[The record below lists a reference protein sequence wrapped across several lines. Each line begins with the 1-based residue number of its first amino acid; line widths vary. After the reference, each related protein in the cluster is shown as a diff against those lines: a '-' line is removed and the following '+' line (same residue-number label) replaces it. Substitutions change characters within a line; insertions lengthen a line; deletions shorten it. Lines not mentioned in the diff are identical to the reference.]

1 MEDMASL
8 REAAIR
14 SVAAVE
20 ARVAKAER
28 SLNTPHLDELLARAA
43 GPDPVDATP
52 GNAISVLLAAVPRLE
67 GRLDAA
73 ASRASLDE
81 LAARVRAEAAVA
93 HDALDSSKASKT
105 TVAALEQAVSSARR
119 RVDGLDAA
127 MARKA
132 DISVLAEVEAAAAVV
147 AEEDARLRGLRTDLD
162 ALQGRVQ
169 AAEAGLRAE
178 LERGE
183 QTATILEGVSTG
195 LADKTSADRTAE
207 LQRALSA
214 LQRDLAATRAQ
225 AHVEAEAARA
235 GTARLAASVQ
245 SQLDTAQAA
254 AAAMAPRVDDI
265 EARLS
270 DLAPKGEAWPT
281 QRGEALED
289 AVAALR
295 AALDTRATKASVE
308 ASGTSIAQLKATL
321 RRHEARLAIAMDF
334 VDWYA
339 AKGDALE
346 HNERVIHAR
355 LGKLADE
362 GARQAAA
369 ASAAREAFAG
379 AV

>member
-1 MEDMASL
+1 MA
-8 REAAIR
+8 
-14 SVAAVE
+14 
-20 ARVAKAER
+20 
-28 SLNTPHLDELLARAA
+28 
-43 GPDPVDATP
+43 
-52 GNAISVLLAAVPRLE
+52 
-67 GRLDAA
+67 
-73 ASRASLDE
+73 ASLDE

-132 DISVLAEVEAAAAVV
+132 DISVLAE
-147 AEEDARLRGLRTDLD
+147 
-162 ALQGRVQ
+162 
-169 AAEAGLRAE
+169 
-178 LERGE
+178 
-183 QTATILEGVSTG
+183 
-195 LADKTSADRTAE
+195 
-207 LQRALSA
+207 
-214 LQRDLAATRAQ
+214 

>member
-183 QTATILEGVSTG
+183 QTATILEG
-195 LADKTSADRTAE
+195 
-207 LQRALSA
+207 
-214 LQRDLAATRAQ
+214 